1 MREPGGTTRHISV
14 QADPFDLAAE
24 VEKLTGG
31 RTDIGAGVTF
41 TGLCRDEAG
50 QLSALELE
58 HYPGMAEDEMTRV
71 VDKAEQRWP
80 LQAVGVIH
88 RYGVIRPG
96 EVFVLVVTAS
106 AHRGAAFEAA
116 SFLMDYLKTR
126 APFWKKEHPADGS
139 SGGWVEA
146 KALDDL
152 AAERWSAA
160 KSD

>member
-31 RTDIGAGVTF
+31 RTDIGAVVTF

-96 EVFVLVVTAS
+96 EVIVLVVTAS
-106 AHRGAAFEAA
+106 VVCGQE
-116 SFLMDYLKTR
+116 
-126 APFWKKEHPADGS
+126 
-139 SGGWVEA
+139 
-146 KALDDL
+146 
-152 AAERWSAA
+152 
-160 KSD
+160 

>member
-1 MREPGGTTRHISV
+1 MQKIRIQLEDFDP
-14 QADPFDLAAE
+14 QAEADA
-24 VEKLTGG
+24 LTAG
-31 RTDIGAGVTF
+31 RTDVGAVVTF

-96 EVFVLVVTAS
+96 EVIVLVVTAS
-106 AHRGAAFEAA
+106 VHRSEAFCAAE
-116 SFLMDYLKTR
+116 FLMDFLKTN
-126 APFWKKEHPADGS
+126 APFWKRQHLGDGTL
-139 SGGWVEA
+139 GGWVEA
-146 KALDDL
+146 KSADDA
-152 AAERWSAA
+152 AAERWTT
-160 KSD
+160 